1 MRTSHYPQAKSFLD
15 RCDEIGLLVFE
26 ELPGWQFIGD
36 ESWKQLCYQNI
47 TDMIYRD
54 YNHPSIIMWGV
65 RINESLDDDDFY
77 TKPTPWLM
85 SLIPHGRLQVCAI
98 CAKARSWKMY
108 MALMIIIWLLRENC
122 AGLTIILILSASI

>member
-1 MRTSHYPQAKSFLD
+1 MYKRQHYPQAKSFLD

-77 TKPTPWLM
+77 TKTNALAHELDPTRPTT
-85 SLIPHGRLQVCAI
+85 GVR
-98 CAKARSWKMY
+98 Y
-108 MALMIIIWLLRENC
+108 LRESSFLEDVYGFNDYHLAPKGELRC
-122 AGLTIILILSASI
+122 V